1 MSYTRAKDLLAR
13 RRNPLIAKSNGAAP
27 GGSLF
32 PTGLPLSTANLY
44 SEVQPRGSLYGLQ
57 HSNSVGIADRRDTAD
72 GIAGGRAH
80 EISIGPCQR
89 FAYFLGNFGFAH
101 AIVATCDDKDGTC
114 NGSATAS

>member
-1 MSYTRAKDLLAR
+1 MSYTRAKDPLAR
-13 RRNPLIAKSNGAAP
+13 RRNSLIAKSNGAAP

-89 FAYFLGNFGFAH
+89 CAYFLGNFGFAH